1 MNRKGQGLSL
11 TTIVVAA
18 IALLVLVILSVVF
31 IGRMGGFAG
40 EIGECTNKG
49 GHCRLAAEYPAT
61 GGCPAGETKYAS
73 WTPSCVA
80 DETYGTGY
88 VCCIAVS

>member
-1 MNRKGQGLSL
+1 MNKRGQGLSL

-40 EIGECTNKG
+40 QVSECENKG
-49 GHCRLAAEYPAT
+49 GTCRTIDA
-61 GGCPAGETKYAS
+61 GCSAGESEYSAWNCPTEEDEI
-73 WTPSCVA
+73 PEICCVP
-80 DETYGTGY
+80 
-88 VCCIAVS
+88 IQ